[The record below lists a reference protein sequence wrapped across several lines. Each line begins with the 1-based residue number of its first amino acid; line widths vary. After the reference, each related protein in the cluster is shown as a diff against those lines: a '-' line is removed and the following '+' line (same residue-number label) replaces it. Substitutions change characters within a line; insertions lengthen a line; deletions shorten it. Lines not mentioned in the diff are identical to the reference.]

1 MVPGAVFRYA
11 VKRPLSELV
20 VDCMAAGVKYEPR
33 LLVSPALIQST
44 QLTAS
49 AGKKAIRVGAQQKKM
64 FVTGVMP
71 IKTLVVLR
79 GITECVVLWS
89 GIAY

>member
-33 LLVSPALIQST
+33 LLVNPAAMH
-44 QLTAS
+44 LTHS
-49 AGKKAIRVGAQQKKM
+49 
-64 FVTGVMP
+64 
-71 IKTLVVLR
+71 
-79 GITECVVLWS
+79 
-89 GIAY
+89 